1 MDAAGSWRY
10 GNDFARN
17 VVICGTDNSSSFHT
31 DNSKNSFLKSGEV
44 PDNARAAD
52 KRFSI
57 NFTKTKTKFCLSLHY
72 NGDSRY
78 LLDNR
83 EKIYKFKADNKNVD
97 SLTQFCLGGIFE
109 KYMSS

>member
-1 MDAAGSWRY
+1 MVLIIVHHFIQIIA
-10 GNDFARN
+10 
-17 VVICGTDNSSSFHT
+17 
-31 DNSKNSFLKSGEV
+31 KNSFLKSGEV
-44 PDNARAAD
+44 PTDNVNDNARAAD

-57 NFTKTKTKFCLSLHY
+57 NFTKAKTKFCLSLHY
-72 NGDSRY
+72 NGDNSY

-97 SLTQFCLGGIFE
+97 SPTQFCLGGIFE